1 MQSRWQFSSE
11 SREAGLCLA
20 LHPAPLATQLVFGGE
35 SFARTVRHE
44 HRRLG
49 AMPRLA
55 TGTAHGVDG
64 RRSTT
69 TRERRRLLF
78 NRCLRRSTTAVRRL
92 RSERRLERG
101 GERLRVGQRKGLGM
115 ISCVERTSLHFC
127 SDAAAARVANARMQ
141 PSGASHRLCEAYCQ
155 RLAGRSFPD
164 AHVAFHDVFF
174 RGEPSARC
182 GR

>member
-1 MQSRWQFSSE
+1 MHAHVRNPEQRVELQQKPQRSRAAGAEQVQVAVLVSE

-64 RRSTT
+64 TVQ
-69 TRERRRLLF
+69 LD
-78 NRCLRRSTTAVRRL
+78 
-92 RSERRLERG
+92 
-101 GERLRVGQRKGLGM
+101 
-115 ISCVERTSLHFC
+115 H
-127 SDAAAARVANARMQ
+127 
-141 PSGASHRLCEAYCQ
+141 P
-155 RLAGRSFPD
+155 
-164 AHVAFHDVFF
+164 
-174 RGEPSARC
+174 
-182 GR
+182 

>member
-1 MQSRWQFSSE
+1 MRTYGTLSRELSCSKSHSSREQHTWSSRWQFSSE

-35 SFARTVRHE
+35 SFTRTVRHE

-69 TRERRRLLF
+69 TRDTAASS
-78 NRCLRRSTTAVRRL
+78 ST
-92 RSERRLERG
+92 
-101 GERLRVGQRKGLGM
+101 
-115 ISCVERTSLHFC
+115 
-127 SDAAAARVANARMQ
+127 AAF
-141 PSGASHRLCEAYCQ
+141 GALPQLCEAYAAS
-155 RLAGRSFPD
+155 AG
-164 AHVAFHDVFF
+164 
-174 RGEPSARC
+174 
-182 GR
+182 

>member
-1 MQSRWQFSSE
+1 MRTYGTLSRELSCSKSHSAREQQVAVLVSE

-64 RRSTT
+64 TVQ
-69 TRERRRLLF
+69 LD
-78 NRCLRRSTTAVRRL
+78 
-92 RSERRLERG
+92 
-101 GERLRVGQRKGLGM
+101 
-115 ISCVERTSLHFC
+115 H
-127 SDAAAARVANARMQ
+127 
-141 PSGASHRLCEAYCQ
+141 P
-155 RLAGRSFPD
+155 
-164 AHVAFHDVFF
+164 
-174 RGEPSARC
+174 
-182 GR
+182 

>member
-1 MQSRWQFSSE
+1 MRTYGTLSRELSCSKSLSSRAGAEHRWQFSSE

-64 RRSTT
+64 TVQ
-69 TRERRRLLF
+69 LD
-78 NRCLRRSTTAVRRL
+78 
-92 RSERRLERG
+92 
-101 GERLRVGQRKGLGM
+101 
-115 ISCVERTSLHFC
+115 H
-127 SDAAAARVANARMQ
+127 
-141 PSGASHRLCEAYCQ
+141 P
-155 RLAGRSFPD
+155 
-164 AHVAFHDVFF
+164 
-174 RGEPSARC
+174 
-182 GR
+182 

>member
-1 MQSRWQFSSE
+1 MRTYGTLSRELSCSKSHSAREQQVQREQVAVLVSE

-64 RRSTT
+64 TVQ
-69 TRERRRLLF
+69 LD
-78 NRCLRRSTTAVRRL
+78 
-92 RSERRLERG
+92 
-101 GERLRVGQRKGLGM
+101 
-115 ISCVERTSLHFC
+115 H
-127 SDAAAARVANARMQ
+127 
-141 PSGASHRLCEAYCQ
+141 P
-155 RLAGRSFPD
+155 
-164 AHVAFHDVFF
+164 
-174 RGEPSARC
+174 
-182 GR
+182 

>member
-1 MQSRWQFSSE
+1 VHAHVRNPKQRVELQQKPQRSRAAGAEQVAVLVSE

-55 TGTAHGVDG
+55 TGTLTAWME
-64 RRSTT
+64 RCSST

-78 NRCLRRSTTAVRRL
+78 NRCLRHSTTAVRSL

-101 GERLRVGQRKGLGM
+101 
-115 ISCVERTSLHFC
+115 
-127 SDAAAARVANARMQ
+127 
-141 PSGASHRLCEAYCQ
+141 
-155 RLAGRSFPD
+155 
-164 AHVAFHDVFF
+164 
-174 RGEPSARC
+174 
-182 GR
+182 

>member
-1 MQSRWQFSSE
+1 MRTYGTLSRELSCSKSHSAREQQVQSRWQFSSE

-64 RRSTT
+64 TVQ
-69 TRERRRLLF
+69 LD
-78 NRCLRRSTTAVRRL
+78 
-92 RSERRLERG
+92 
-101 GERLRVGQRKGLGM
+101 
-115 ISCVERTSLHFC
+115 H
-127 SDAAAARVANARMQ
+127 
-141 PSGASHRLCEAYCQ
+141 P
-155 RLAGRSFPD
+155 
-164 AHVAFHDVFF
+164 
-174 RGEPSARC
+174 
-182 GR
+182 

>member
-1 MQSRWQFSSE
+1 MHAHVRNPEQRVELQQKPQRSRAAGAEQVAVLVSE

-64 RRSTT
+64 TVQ
-69 TRERRRLLF
+69 LD
-78 NRCLRRSTTAVRRL
+78 
-92 RSERRLERG
+92 
-101 GERLRVGQRKGLGM
+101 
-115 ISCVERTSLHFC
+115 H
-127 SDAAAARVANARMQ
+127 
-141 PSGASHRLCEAYCQ
+141 P
-155 RLAGRSFPD
+155 
-164 AHVAFHDVFF
+164 
-174 RGEPSARC
+174 
-182 GR
+182 

>member
-1 MQSRWQFSSE
+1 MAEFSSE

-101 GERLRVGQRKGLGM
+101 RGSGLGKGK
-115 ISCVERTSLHFC
+115 VK
-127 SDAAAARVANARMQ
+127 
-141 PSGASHRLCEAYCQ
+141 G
-155 RLAGRSFPD
+155 
-164 AHVAFHDVFF
+164 
-174 RGEPSARC
+174 
-182 GR
+182 